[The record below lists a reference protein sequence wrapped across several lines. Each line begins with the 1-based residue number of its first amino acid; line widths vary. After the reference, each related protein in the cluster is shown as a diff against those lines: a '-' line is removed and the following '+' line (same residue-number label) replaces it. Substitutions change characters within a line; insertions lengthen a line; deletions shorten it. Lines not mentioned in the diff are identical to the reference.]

1 MLNSVLSEFFYKKRL
16 PNHSQL
22 KSLYLPLAMEHCASA
37 PSNWN
42 CNVMTS
48 RESNAI
54 DYSAFLAEF
63 KGIVASMCD
72 DLKTYGPVEL
82 RIESIWMNLYNA
94 NSWQEI
100 HNHST
105 HHNNISFVY
114 FVNLNPQTDGEFFFL
129 NERSQ
134 FYSASGLHDVFRLA
148 ETLNINELCPVAV
161 EEGDVLLFPSHMR
174 HGVTVQRNDT
184 NRVTLSGNLLVIPQ
198 RE

>member
-1 MLNSVLSEFFYKKRL
+1 MLHLVLSEFFYKKRML
-16 PNHSQL
+16 KHSDL
-22 KSLYLPLAMEHCASA
+22 KVKYLPLALQHCQSA

-54 DYSAFLAEF
+54 DYSEFLSEF
-63 KGIVASMCD
+63 KSVVASMCD
-72 DLKTYGPVEL
+72 DLKTLGPVEL
-82 RIESIWMNLYNA
+82 RIESLWMNLYNT

-148 ETLNINELCPVAV
+148 ETVNINELCPVTV

>member
-1 MLNSVLSEFFYKKRL
+1 M
-16 PNHSQL
+16 
-22 KSLYLPLAMEHCASA
+22 
-37 PSNWN
+37 
-42 CNVMTS
+42 MTS

-54 DYSAFLAEF
+54 DYSDFLSEF

-72 DLKTYGPVEL
+72 DLKTVGPVEL

-148 ETLNINELCPVAV
+148 ETVNINELCPIAV